1 MDASA
6 DEVMDIAQE
15 GHRAYE
21 RGDYDEARRL
31 FRIAADQGDPR
42 AQSWLGFMYEEGLGV
57 EKSDAEAYRW
67 YRKAAG
73 QGDARAKRK
82 LQSSVEKLRELGI
95 KYEFGHG
102 VEQNTLKARYF
113 YELAASQGDT
123 YSQDAL
129 RQGCRPFRR

>member
-1 MDASA
+1 M
-6 DEVMDIAQE
+6 
-15 GHRAYE
+15 
-21 RGDYDEARRL
+21 
-31 FRIAADQGDPR
+31 
-42 AQSWLGFMYEEGLGV
+42 

-67 YRKAAG
+67 YRRAAD
-73 QGDARAKRK
+73 QGYAWAKRK
-82 LQSSVEKLRELGI
+82 LRGSVEKLRELGI

-102 VEQNTLKARYF
+102 VEKNILKARFF

>member
-6 DEVMDIAQE
+6 DEVMDIARE

-31 FRIAADQGDPR
+31 FRIAADQGNTW
-42 AQSWLGFMYEEGLGV
+42 AQSWLGFMYEKGRGV

-67 YRKAAG
+67 YRRAAD
-73 QGDARAKRK
+73 QGYAWAKRK
-82 LQSSVEKLRELGI
+82 LRGSVEKLRELGI

-102 VEQNTLKARYF
+102 VEQNTLKAR
-113 YELAASQGDT
+113 
-123 YSQDAL
+123 
-129 RQGCRPFRR
+129 

>member
-1 MDASA
+1 MYD
-6 DEVMDIAQE
+6 E
-15 GHRAYE
+15 GH
-21 RGDYDEARRL
+21 GVGQDYAEACKWYQK
-31 FRIAADQGDPR
+31 AAD
-42 AQSWLGFMYEEGLGV
+42 
-57 EKSDAEAYRW
+57 
-67 YRKAAG
+67 